1 MVLAEKL
8 FNLSITSY
16 PELVEIENEI
26 KGYSQIFQ
34 LFSDFQEAQAKWAN
48 TLWAEL
54 DVSVL
59 TSGVEAFLQR
69 LKRLPKDLQ
78 QTHPFKILFE
88 KVNSFKDSIPLFAD
102 LKVLFPFS

>member
-1 MVLAEKL
+1 MILRLSMFKTKL
-8 FNLSITSY
+8 L
-16 PELVEIENEI
+16 
-26 KGYSQIFQ
+26 Q
-34 LFSDFQEAQAKWAN
+34 DAQSKWAN

-54 DVSVL
+54 DVGVL

-78 QTHPFKILFE
+78 QTHPFKSLLE

-102 LKVLFPFS
+102 LKVLFLFPRFDLTLKFNFRTKLYVLATGKH